1 MSTTETA
8 ALERLKTAL
17 GPKGWTTDPAEMAPH
32 LVEWRDLYQGRAAM
46 LLKPASTAEV
56 AQAMAICAETG
67 TPVVPQ
73 GGNTGLVGGG
83 IPFAGGEEVV
93 LSLSRLN
100 RVREL
105 DPLDNTITVEAGCVL
120 AAVQAAAAAADRLFP
135 LRIGSEGSCQIGGNL
150 STNAGGTAVLHY
162 GNTRELVLGIEVV
175 LADGRI
181 WDGLRRLRKDNTGYD
196 LKQLFIGAEGTL
208 GIVTAAVLKLFPK
221 PRDVQVAVAAVTD
234 VRAAVALLSLA
245 REASGDRVTA
255 FELMPRMGLDYVL
268 RHIPGTIDPFA
279 ARHDWQVLIE
289 LSGGQAGGQ
298 MRATMEALL
307 EAGMER
313 DLVVDAVLA
322 GSQAQAAQLW
332 RLRDAMSEAQKPE
345 GGSIKHD
352 ISVPVSRIPD
362 FIDQASRAVIRLI
375 PGTRII
381 AFGHIGDGNIHF
393 NPSQPVGADRQ
404 WFLDQWEE
412 VSHLVHDIAASL
424 GGSISAEH
432 GIGRM
437 KREEIVRY
445 KPAIELEL
453 MRRLKRSFDPQ
464 GILNPGKTIPS

>member
-464 GILNPGKTIPS
+464 GILNPGKTFPS